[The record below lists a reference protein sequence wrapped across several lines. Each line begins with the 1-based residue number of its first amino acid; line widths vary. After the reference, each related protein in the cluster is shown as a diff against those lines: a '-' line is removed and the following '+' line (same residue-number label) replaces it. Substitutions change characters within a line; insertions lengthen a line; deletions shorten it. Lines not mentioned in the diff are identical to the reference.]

1 MTSSYPQ
8 FPVERIPL
16 PSVDGYT
23 ISPGEAVIRTDME
36 SGAARSRRR
45 FSQTPACVSVRWN
58 LRPLTYAIFE
68 SWFKH
73 EILDGAEWFELPL
86 LAGIG
91 MATTQARFTKAYQAK
106 LVRRNQWEVS
116 GELEIRNRPVL
127 TRDALGVLVNSDFE
141 ALELSIDSL
150 EYLVQHQLPSEP
162 W

>member
-1 MTSSYPQ
+1 MKSSYPQ
-8 FPVERIPL
+8 FPIERIPL

-45 FSQTPACVSVRWN
+45 FSQTPARVSVRWN

-91 MATTQARFTKAYQAK
+91 MVTAQARFTKAYQAK